1 MKEMKTKTAAWLA
14 LCLCGLISFTACSHD
29 DAPTDGKGTV
39 AAQSLQFD
47 FTEEDFG
54 EDEAVTRAMTQK
66 NGTSTTGT
74 ADLGD
79 CEAEISV
86 ESEPADKTPKAAT
99 RAIAGPKHYTI
110 RVYEH
115 TSRAYK
121 GDIRGTFNGSTFT
134 PDPNTEGE
142 VFLQHGYYDFV
153 AYNDKVTLTSADEL
167 QVNRA
172 DAETAMIGTAENVLI
187 DQDPKQKVSLTMK
200 HIGCRVRMQLVCKK
214 HIPAGVKATFEET
227 APQAIPGSMVYY
239 IPLKTTTPRFN
250 APLAAM
256 PQNFPASTQQGYSGS
271 NYGQNYSYTVTAT
284 GYCYFLPKTD
294 ASKLKLTF
302 TGGAVFW
309 KPLTGTIP
317 QLTAALPEMQPGKS
331 YVIKIKLKPKFR
343 YLFSDGTTG
352 FFQETTMGG
361 GAKTPIGLVVKDND
375 GTPHSGVAMALHNAN
390 NGTRC
395 TWGPTNIQGTNYD
408 NGYPVTYRS
417 GYDLTWNSS
426 FGHNGMILGNRTDFP
441 AFYHAGH
448 YNPGVVVTGTNI
460 SKWYLPSGRD
470 YEYLNSRCWGQ
481 GTAGKIMGTWSTV
494 YTYVLEEAIKQV
506 NGTEM
511 VSSFAYWISDEG
523 GNIGPVYNVAHFRY
537 MQPQGMYLSY
547 TLKSDQLFVRPFVK
561 F

>member
-29 DAPTDGKGTV
+29 DAPTDGEGTV
-39 AAQSLQFD
+39 AARSLQFD

-142 VFLQHGYYDFV
+142 MFLQHGYYDFL
-153 AYNDKVTLTSADEL
+153 AYNDKVILTSFDGL
-167 QVNRA
+167 TVNRA

-200 HIGCRVRMQLVCKK
+200 HIGCRVRTQLVCKK

-227 APQAIPGSMVYY
+227 ASQAIPGSMVYY
-239 IPLKTTTPRFN
+239 IPLKVITPIFN

-256 PQNFPASTQQGYSGS
+256 PQNFPGSTQAVFTAS
-271 NYGQNYSYTVTAT
+271 NYGQNYSYTAAT
-284 GYCYFLPKTD
+284 GYHYFLPKTD

-302 TGGAVFW
+302 TGGTVFW

-390 NGTRC
+390 NGTKYS
-395 TWGPTNIQGTNYD
+395 WGPNDKTNRYFNE
-408 NGYPVTYRS
+408 TYIHREWS
-417 GYDLTWNSS
+417 GYDLTWNPVFSHY
-426 FGHNGMILGNRTDFP
+426 GIVLGDTENTT
-441 AFYHAGH
+441 FYHAGH
-448 YNPGVVVTGTNI
+448 YDPGVVVTGTNI
-460 SKWYLPSGRD
+460 SKWYLPAGQEYD
-470 YEYLNSRCWGQ
+470 YLVRLYWGGGSQ
-481 GTAGKIMGTWSTV
+481 MWPGYWTEAYGLLLDDAFKQVGGTETV
-494 YTYVLEEAIKQV
+494 SNTAYWTGQEIKQ
-506 NGTEM
+506 GHIPYDKAA
-511 VSSFAYWISDEG
+511 FI
-523 GNIGPVYNVAHFRY
+523 F
-537 MQPQGMYLSY
+537 MQPKGMYFSC
-547 TLKSDQLFVRPFVK
+547 TTKNDQLLVRPFVK